1 MLGSLATKA
10 ATNAA
15 AKAKANA
22 TAAATKAATNA
33 ATKAATTAATAT
45 AATATSAASA
55 AATKATNAASSAVLT
70 TAVKGVPGGT
80 ATVGVLTG
88 LGISS
93 TAILASGTNMI
104 TSIKTFFTTMTPKT
118 MALLAVS
125 ALIIGLIIW
134 GLVSYSS
141 NPQNVTDKKNIQVAV
156 AADTA
161 ATLGQTVK
169 GTTPTTSQVKEKFA
183 NATGTPENDLKLI
196 NIQPLTVKQA
206 GFLGPVDSGVFDEV
220 AGVKNALKA
229 GVRTFVL
236 QIDYQTD
243 SNKTEPL
250 FPPANEPC
258 LLYRDNTGVLTS
270 LNAGSIKKVAD
281 ALATHSFVNTL
292 PAKDDPIVLILY
304 ALRTPDPVTAP
315 KDYLAYCSKIA
326 KQLSALAPFHLGL
339 TTQGDYH
346 RQALQ
351 GQLFTTPF
359 KQFEKKVII
368 LSNMDTTLFR
378 KGIQPYAPA
387 DDLDYWVHAQL
398 YKLNDSDKMGVTSV
412 ASANTKTR
420 AIVVPLESLTGL
432 SSDSQKAWATKNKD
446 YFSVVIPSADKNP
459 SVSLAN
465 VLLGSMG
472 INVLPLDLFSFDV
485 KEISALF
492 ELWKKNT
499 WNMRPVALRS
509 K

>member
-22 TAAATKAATNA
+22 TAA

-104 TSIKTFFTTMTPKT
+104 TSIKTFFTTMSPKT

-134 GLVSYSS
+134 GLVSYSKSQSFS

-169 GTTPTTSQVKEKFA
+169 GTVTTTSQVKEKFA

-196 NIQPLTVKQA
+196 NIQPLTVKQT

-243 SNKTEPL
+243 PNKTEPL

-315 KDYLAYCSKIA
+315 KEYLAYCSKIA
-326 KQLSALAPFHLGL
+326 KQLAALAPFHLGL

-368 LSNMDTTLFR
+368 LSNMDTSLFR
-378 KGIQPYAPA
+378 KGIQPYAPV

-446 YFSVVIPSADKNP
+446 YFSVVIPSAESNP

-472 INVLPLDLFSFDV
+472 VNVLPLDLFSFDV

-492 ELWKKNT
+492 DLWKKNT

>member
-1 MLGSLATKA
+1 MLASLATK
-10 ATNAA
+10 T
-15 AKAKANA
+15 AKANA

-33 ATKAATTAATAT
+33 AAKATTAAT
-45 AATATSAASA
+45 ATATSAASA

-104 TSIKTFFTTMTPKT
+104 NSIKTFFTTMTLMTKII
-118 MALLAVS
+118 LAV
-125 ALIIGLIIW
+125 
-134 GLVSYSS
+134 LVILVIVVPVAIYFTTNKQTN
-141 NPQNVTDKKNIQVAV
+141 NPNQVSKITQTQ
-156 AADTA
+156 AAISEDTA
-161 ATLGQTVK
+161 STLGQTVK
-169 GTTPTTSQVKEKFA
+169 GAAAAPAAKVKKEAFA
-183 NATGTPENDLKLI
+183 NATGTQEDKLKLI
-196 NIQPLTVKQA
+196 NIQPLTVKQT
-206 GFLGPVDSGVFDEV
+206 GFLGPIDSGVFNEE

-229 GVRTFVL
+229 GVRTFFL

-243 SNKTEPL
+243 PNKTEPL
-250 FPPANEPC
+250 FPAANEPC
-258 LLYRDNTGVLTS
+258 LLYRDDTGVLTS
-270 LNAGSIKKVAD
+270 LNAGSIHKVAN
-281 ALATHSFVNTL
+281 ALASHAFANTL

-304 ALRTPDPVTAP
+304 ALRAPDPVTAP
-315 KDYLAYCSKIA
+315 KDYLTYCSKIA
-326 KQLSALAPFHLGL
+326 KQLAPLAPFHLGL

-351 GQLFTTPF
+351 GQLFTNSF
-359 KQFEKKVII
+359 KHFEKKVII
-368 LSNMDTTLFR
+368 LSNMDTSLFR
-378 KGIQPYAPA
+378 KGIQSYAPA
-387 DDLDYWVHAQL
+387 DDLDYWIHAQL
-398 YKLNDSDKMGVTSV
+398 YKLNDSEKLGVTSV

-420 AIVVPLESLTGL
+420 AIVVPIESVTGL
-432 SSDSQKAWATKNKD
+432 SPESQKTWATKNKD
-446 YFSVVIPSADKNP
+446 YFSVVIPSAVSNP

-472 INVLPLDLFSFDV
+472 VNVLPLDLFSFDV
-485 KEISALF
+485 KEVSALF

-499 WNMRPVALRS
+499 WNMRPVALQS

>member
-22 TAAATKAATNA
+22 AAAAA
-33 ATKAATTAATAT
+33 KATTAAT
-45 AATATSAASA
+45 ATATSAASA

-134 GLVSYSS
+134 GLVSYSKNQSFS

-243 SNKTEPL
+243 PNKTEPL

-326 KQLSALAPFHLGL
+326 KQLAALAPFHLGL

-368 LSNMDTTLFR
+368 LSNMDTSLFR
-378 KGIQPYAPA
+378 KGIQPYAPV

-446 YFSVVIPSADKNP
+446 YFSVVIPSADTNP

-485 KEISALF
+485 KQVAALF
-492 ELWKKNT
+492 DLWKKNT
-499 WNMRPVALRS
+499 WNMRPVALRT